1 MNSKERTITIG
12 DVAERAGVSKSTV
25 SQYLNQRY
33 EYMGV
38 QTRERVGSA
47 IQDLGYRPN
56 IIARSLKQKKSTTI
70 GVIVANISH
79 EFSTQI
85 VKSIEDYCNA
95 SDFHI
100 IVCNA
105 EDDPAKEKKYIDM
118 LRAKQI
124 EGIIVFPTST
134 NVSLY
139 KELTQEDYPLVFID
153 RNVPEVDVSSVMLDN
168 KKAAALAVE
177 EFIAHGYSKL
187 GIVTNST
194 VNNVR
199 PRIER
204 VHGFRQAIN
213 DNGLEANETYIKSLE
228 VDNIQQELKKMMQ
241 LPTPPEAI
249 LAGNDLVL
257 AEILKF
263 AKQYKLDIPDDLAI
277 IGIDD
282 VSFASIYNPELTTI
296 AQPTSEMG
304 MDAAKLLLNR
314 IKGISEDD
322 QNHYRYTPTLMRR
335 SSCKAGRQIL

>member
-1 MNSKERTITIG
+1 MGSKVRTITIT
-12 DVAERAGVSKSTV
+12 DVAEKAGVSKSTV
-25 SQYLNQRY
+25 SQYLNKRY
-33 EYMGV
+33 EYMGEE
-38 QTRERVGSA
+38 TKERIAKS
-47 IQDLGYRPN
+47 INELGYKPN
-56 IIARSLKQKKSTTI
+56 LIGRSLKQKTSTTI

-105 EDDPAKEKKYIDM
+105 EDDPKKEKKYIDM

-134 NVSLY
+134 NINLY
-139 KELTQEDYPLVFID
+139 KELTEEDYPLVFID
-153 RNVPEVDVSSVMLDN
+153 RDVPEVDVSSIMLDN

-177 EFIAHGYSKL
+177 EFITKGYSNL
-187 GIVTNST
+187 GIVTNT
-194 VNNVR
+194 TTNNVT

-204 VHGFRQAIN
+204 VNGFIEALSV
-213 DNGLEANETYIKSLE
+213 NGLEVNGDYIKSVGVDKINSELE
-228 VDNIQQELKKMMQ
+228 KMMR
-241 LPTPPEAI
+241 LKMPPEAI

-263 AKQYKLDIPDDLAI
+263 VKHHQLKIPEDLAV

-282 VSFASIYNPELTTI
+282 VSYASIYNPELTTV
-296 AQPTSEMG
+296 AQPTSDMG
-304 MDAAKLLLNR
+304 KEAAELLLNR
-314 IKGISEDD
+314 IKG
-322 QNHYRYTPTLMRR
+322 NHMERTNYYYEPTLMKR
-335 SSCKAGRQIL
+335 SSC